1 MPELF
6 INDVYSSQTDL
17 YELMGE
23 DEMLVLYDVYIF
35 AIADGEIYRH
45 SHVFKGH
52 VQDEDGFE
60 HPNRNAQY
68 DADRLVDQIRSKG
81 KINTDYWVCIGNIS
95 EIEMNAA

>member
-1 MPELF
+1 MPKLF
-6 INDVYSSQTDL
+6 INNVYSSQTDL

-45 SHVFKGH
+45 NHVFKGH
-52 VQDEDGFE
+52 IQDEDGFE
-60 HPNRNAQY
+60 HPNRNAQP
-68 DADRLVDQIRSKG
+68 DADRLVDKILSKG
-81 KINTDYWVCIGNIS
+81 KINTDHWVCIGNIS